1 MNVSATTLYSDTGT
15 VGSATITNTGA
26 IINSQITII
35 NVSDQVNVNDSAM
48 VKTELDGKTI
58 NEVRD
63 RMLESN
69 SGILTNIINLNMLDL
84 LQDTNDSNLN
94 SISNELDSIR
104 NQEFPS
110 ASKNADLSNRTYVN
124 EQVIL
129 DISDETYALENAT
142 SGYYPTDSDYIE
154 LNTYNQSNADRTQI
168 LSVRK
173 CGLFDETLDTS
184 YVSMDRGHDLSN
196 SITHNDDIIEEARI
210 GYDTVFGMAST
221 IATQSNY
228 DDLSQRVITIT
239 NDIIPFVNNSNIYNV
254 NQVISRESVLSNR
267 TGELGSDT
275 STLTTAMNIYDGI
288 ILENNLKYT
297 IDNSSNVSI
306 YEQSSGDTGNIN
318 VNGKVYINGDITE
331 FRGVVDISDTPNDLN
346 ETLIDTT
353 PYQTT
358 RDVSELTIDFM
369 STSEYCPTHY
379 VILDPSEV
387 VVGGPTI
394 SLTPALYYQSDGGLN
409 VNIRLSRLSKSR
421 RIVVT
426 APPTTVARMSVT
438 LYDDDT
444 FTTKSDG
451 YKLQS
456 SDDRTVTMRN
466 ELTDYYKIL
475 TGNTLTG
482 VSSYNVCQSI
492 LLSPCCVPNIDVSYL
507 SINSTQKSNIV
518 NELETDNRLQYYYNS
533 MNSDAAAKN
542 GGSITHLIRD
552 VSNVAL
558 LGMGYSQT
566 DISKMYFL
574 GSMES
579 GDSILNMNNNTM
591 NGLPSFVSAQS
602 YNVTDNGNQV
612 DFVVGGAS
620 RLVYDVNETVPSSDP
635 TEISTPFDYY
645 SGNSYTFEINLV
657 STGNTEDRHLSKV
670 YITEKTRQCTLP
682 RFYNSR
688 IINDIPFADRPV
700 DPSGL
705 GNTMTGEY
713 LTGRFT
719 DYRTLRKGI
728 YSQLIANPSVI

>member
-15 VGSATITNTGA
+15 VGSATITNTGS
-26 IINSQITII
+26 IINSQITTI
-35 NVSDQVNVNDSAM
+35 NVSEQVNINDAAM

-58 NEVRD
+58 NELRN
-63 RMLESN
+63 RMLGSN

-84 LQDTNDSNLN
+84 LQDINDSNLT
-94 SISNELDSIR
+94 SISNEVNNIN

-110 ASKNADLSNRTYVN
+110 ASKNADLSNRTNVN
-124 EQVIL
+124 EQSIL
-129 DISDETYALENAT
+129 DISNETYALENAT

-154 LNTYNQSNADRTQI
+154 LNLHNQANADRTQT
-168 LSVRK
+168 LSVRA
-173 CGLFDETLDTS
+173 CGLLDETLDAS
-184 YVSMDRGHDLSN
+184 YVSMDRGNDLSN
-196 SITHNDDIIEEARI
+196 SITHNDDIIDEIRI
-210 GYDTVFGMAST
+210 GYDTAFGLAST

-228 DDLSQRVITIT
+228 DDLSERVITIS
-239 NDIIPFVNNSNIYNV
+239 NDIVPFVNNSNIYNV
-254 NQVISRESVLSNR
+254 NQVITRESELSNR
-267 TGELGSDT
+267 TSGLGSDA
-275 STLTTAMNIYDGI
+275 STLNVAMNIYDAR

-297 IDNSSNVSI
+297 IDNSDNVSI
-306 YEQSSGDTGNIN
+306 YDQSPNDTGNVN
-318 VNGKVYINGDITE
+318 VNGNVYINGEITE
-331 FRGVVDISDTPNDLN
+331 FRGVVDISDSPTDLN
-346 ETLIDTT
+346 ETLIDTE

-394 SLTPALYYQSDGGLN
+394 SLTPAVYYQSDGGMN
-409 VNIRLSRLSKSR
+409 VNLRLSRLSKSR

-456 SDDRTVTMRN
+456 SDDRTLILRN
-466 ELTDYYKIL
+466 ELTDYYNIL

-492 LLSPCCVPNIDVSYL
+492 MLSPCCVPNIDVSYL
-507 SINSTQKSNIV
+507 SINSTQKSNII
-518 NELETDNRLQYYYNS
+518 NELETDDRLQYYYNS
-533 MNSDAAAKN
+533 MNSDETTKN

-558 LGMGYSQT
+558 LNMGYSQT
-566 DISKMYFL
+566 DISKIYHL

-579 GDSILNMNNNTM
+579 GESILSMNNNTM

-612 DFVVGGAS
+612 DFVFGGAS

-657 STGNTEDRHLSKV
+657 STGNVDDRHLSKV
-670 YITEKTRQCTLP
+670 YITEKTRQCSLP

-688 IINDIPFADRPV
+688 IINDIPLADRPL

-713 LTGRFT
+713 LTGRFI
-719 DYRTLRKGI
+719 DYRTLRRSV
-728 YSQLIANPSVI
+728 YSPLIANPSVI